1 MTIREIEPDDIPEL
15 FAVRVVTRENAL
27 TLEDLAR
34 LGITPESVLA
44 SLGSTHRGW
53 AWTVE
58 GRIVGFAMGDRS
70 SGEMGVIALLPE
82 YEMQGIGAALMTR
95 VEDWLFSEGWDEIW
109 LTTDEDT
116 SLRAY
121 GFYLKRGW
129 FDDRIEGGNRYMKK
143 RKPAG
148 SWEFR
153 C

>member
-1 MTIREIEPDDIPEL
+1 MTIREIEPADIPEL

-27 TLEDLAR
+27 SLEDLTR
-34 LGITPESVLA
+34 LGITEASIRAVLGTA
-44 SLGSTHRGW
+44 HRGW
-53 AWTVE
+53 AAVVE
-58 GRIVGFAMGDRS
+58 GRIVGFAMGDRTN
-70 SGEMGVIALLPE
+70 GEMTVIAMLPDHE
-82 YEMQGIGAALMTR
+82 EKGIGGALLAR

-121 GFYLKRGW
+121 GFYRKFGW

-148 SWEFR
+148 PG